1 MVYGFVRMF
10 LGMIRAIFRI
20 FMEKNGSFWREM
32 VGLENQNIQ
41 KRRRVVGP
49 FCGRDNPPPFKVL

>member
-1 MVYGFVRMF
+1 MF
-10 LGMIRAIFRI
+10 LGMTRAIFRI